1 MKRIIMLVITG
12 ALLMLIQSCAT
23 SGNTVAV
30 QDPGAPSGNVTGQ
43 NMDYMY
49 RSPSYQIGHL

>member
-1 MKRIIMLVITG
+1 MKRMFEILLISMLI
-12 ALLMLIQSCAT
+12 MLIQSCAT
-23 SGNTVAV
+23 SGTTAAV
-30 QDPGAPSGNVTGQ
+30 QDPGAPNGNVTGQ

>member
-1 MKRIIMLVITG
+1 MKGIIKIVIVG
-12 ALLMLIQSCAT
+12 ILLILIQSCAT
-23 SGNTVAV
+23 GGDTVAV

>member
-1 MKRIIMLVITG
+1 MLVITG

>member
-1 MKRIIMLVITG
+1 MKRIVYIVLAGVLSG
-12 ALLMLIQSCAT
+12 WLQSCAT
-23 SGNTVAV
+23 SGTTASVED
-30 QDPGAPSGNVTGQ
+30 QGAPSGNVTGQ